1 MDGLAAFGTLAGG
14 IGLFL
19 LGMALMTE
27 GLKLAAG
34 AALERILASSTRT
47 RMRGL
52 AAGVLVTALVQ
63 SSSAVTIATI
73 GFVNAGLLSLAQAL
87 WVLFGANVG
96 TTMTGWLVA
105 LVGLA
110 FKIEALALPF
120 IGLGALLRMTGE
132 TTRRGAAGTALAGF
146 GLLFLG
152 IDMLREAFSG
162 LSSEVSLPQGTGV
175 LDTLLRVLTGAAL
188 TIMMQSSSAALV
200 LALTAAQG
208 GLLTVDAA
216 AAVVIGANIGTTATA
231 LIAAIGATPN
241 ARRAAAA
248 HILFNLL
255 TGVVA
260 LLLLPWLL
268 SLLSVVR
275 EWLQLE
281 EAPAV
286 KLAMFHTTFN
296 ILGVVL
302 IWPVASRLTRFLESR
317 FRSAEEDE
325 SRPRHL
331 DSNVLAVPALAL
343 DALEQEIRRMGQLSV
358 TGLRGVLAD
367 VPGQPAPRRTEAVSR
382 LNRAIADFIVELNR
396 RGMSQD
402 SARRLP
408 RILQMARCHEAAAAL
423 ADEAASAAAGLKGP
437 LAEASEDSA
446 RFHQACS
453 RLLDQIEDPGTQPA
467 LVEQSEQDMQHAY
480 CALKARLLEL
490 GAQGTLALDAMDA
503 RLRMAA
509 GQRGAVQQVAQ
520 AAALASGPQSPGMAG
535 GSA

>member
-1 MDGLAAFGTLAGG
+1 MDVLSSLGTLAGG

-19 LGMALMTE
+19 LGMGLMTE

-34 AALERILASSTRT
+34 SALERILARSTRT

-110 FKIEALALPF
+110 FKIDVLALPL
-120 IGLGALLRMTGE
+120 IGIGALLRLTGE
-132 TTRRGAAGTALAGF
+132 STRRGAAGTALAGF

-152 IDMLREAFSG
+152 IDMLRESFSG
-162 LSSEVSLPQGTGV
+162 LSADVALPQGTGP
-175 LDTLLRVLTGAAL
+175 LETLLRVLTGAAL

-248 HILFNLL
+248 HVLFNVL
-255 TGVVA
+255 TGIVA
-260 LLLLPWLL
+260 LLLLPWMLALL
-268 SLLSVVR
+268 SLVR
-275 EWLQLE
+275 AWMELD
-281 EAPAV
+281 EAPALA
-286 KLAMFHTTFN
+286 LAMFHTLFN
-296 ILGVVL
+296 VLGVVL
-302 IWPVASRLTRFLESR
+302 IWPVASRLTRFLEQR

-325 SRPRHL
+325 ARPRYL
-331 DSNVLAVPALAL
+331 DRNVLAVPALAL
-343 DALEQEIRRMGQLSV
+343 EALDHEVGRMGQL
-358 TGLRGVLAD
+358 TITALRASLAGGAGKD
-367 VPGQPAPRRTEAVSR
+367 LPLRAEAISS
-382 LNRAIADFIVELNR
+382 LNRAIAAFIVEINR
-396 RGMSQD
+396 RGMSHD

-408 RILQMARCHEAAAAL
+408 RILQIARCYESATAL
-423 ADEAASAAAGLKGP
+423 AEGAASAAVG
-437 LAEASEDSA
+437 LAEAGVDASDEA
-446 RFHQACS
+446 TRFHLACK
-453 RLLDQIEDPGTQPA
+453 RLLDRSEPA
-467 LVEQSEQDMQHAY
+467 DAQAATDTIPEQDMQVAY
-480 CALKARLLEL
+480 AALKVHLLAL
-490 GAQGTLALDAMDA
+490 GAQGALPLDTMDA
-503 RLRMAA
+503 RLRQAA
-509 GQRGAVQQVAQ
+509 GQRAAVQQVVQ
-520 AAALASGPQSPGMAG
+520 AAALATGRLPAAPQA
-535 GSA
+535 SA

>member
-1 MDGLAAFGTLAGG
+1 MDGLSALGTLAGG

-34 AALERILASSTRT
+34 SALERILASSTRT

-73 GFVNAGLLSLAQAL
+73 GFVNAGLLSLGQAL

-110 FKIEALALPF
+110 FKIELLALPF
-120 IGLGALLRMTGE
+120 IGIGALLRLTGE
-132 TTRRGAAGTALAGF
+132 ATRRGAAGTALAGF

-152 IDMLREAFSG
+152 IDMLRESFSG
-162 LSSEVSLPQGTGV
+162 LSADVELPQGTGA
-175 LDTLLRVLTGAAL
+175 LQTLLRVLIGAAL
-188 TIMMQSSSAALV
+188 TVMMQSSSAALV

-248 HILFNLL
+248 HVLFNVL
-255 TGVVA
+255 TGIVA
-260 LLLLPWLL
+260 LLLLPWML

-275 EWLQLE
+275 AWLELD
-281 EAPAV
+281 EAPAL
-286 KLAMFHTTFN
+286 KLAMFHTLFN
-296 ILGVVL
+296 LLGIVL
-302 IWPVASRLTRFLESR
+302 IWPAASRLTRFLEGR
-317 FRSAEEDE
+317 FRSAEEDDAQ
-325 SRPRHL
+325 PRHL
-331 DSNVLAVPALAL
+331 DRNVLAVPALAL
-343 DALEQEIRRMGQLSV
+343 DALDQEVRRMGQL
-358 TGLRGVLAD
+358 TIAALRASLPDAAVKA
-367 VPGQPAPRRTEAVSR
+367 AAHRTDAISS

-396 RGMSQD
+396 RGMSRN

-408 RILQMARCHEAAAAL
+408 RILQMARCYESAAAL
-423 ADEAASAAAGLKGP
+423 SEGAASAAVEPGNVAP
-437 LAEASEDSA
+437 WACAEAT
-446 RFHQACS
+446 RFFLACT
-453 RLLDQIEDPGTQPA
+453 RLLDCSEPSIAQVAPDPA
-467 LVEQSEQDMQHAY
+467 VEQEMHAAY
-480 CALKARLLEL
+480 AALKVYLLAL
-490 GAQGTLALDAMDA
+490 GAQGALPLDVMDA
-503 RLRMAA
+503 RLR
-509 GQRGAVQQVAQ
+509 QVAAQRDAMRQVVQAASLAAERLPAVPQ
-520 AAALASGPQSPGMAG
+520 AAA
-535 GSA
+535 